1 MRITNIKIRKSQ
13 KVQRFLER
21 IQLTN
26 KILKEKSKNKEF
38 KMEQNKQNYKI
49 IEDLPFIKIGNH
61 TVAVLIETE
70 EIAEMKEEINR
81 GVIPKD
87 KEMITMTI
95 GEDIMKV
102 QERKIETDKIR
113 DKNHMNVKITEEKI
127 IKDSHHVIVKKT
139 NTNKNQIKI
148 IKKNVKVIETEN
160 LL

>member
-1 MRITNIKIRKSQ
+1 MMITNIKIRKFQ

-113 DKNHMNVKITEEKI
+113 DKNHMNVKITEETINKV
-127 IKDSHHVIVKKT
+127 SHHVIVKKT